1 MSVKS
6 IESETNVIVTPCHAP
21 HLEALP
27 EDGLAAKA
35 VALRDVATLA
45 HELQLKC
52 GGQVNTIKGG
62 QLTIHDKHACCNL
75 ARELQWQ
82 GSRVA
87 GVQQNMMGGGQGS
100 WHADMLHPGT

>member
-1 MSVKS
+1 MRTPTQKFLVL
-6 IESETNVIVTPCHAP
+6 NGCHRNLNPNPPCHAA

-52 GGQVNTIKGG
+52 GGQGNTTRGG
-62 QLTIHDKHACCNL
+62 QLTVHDKRTCYTL
-75 ARELQWQ
+75 AHEL
-82 GSRVA
+82 
-87 GVQQNMMGGGQGS
+87 N
-100 WHADMLHPGT
+100 